1 LTIVGVAISKLKYAP
16 IVKTIGSNIGCA
28 TDVVIS
34 VKVPFGSPT
43 SNVETANLIRLM
55 SRERRYITAYVAD
68 DPVVIND
75 DYVRRQN
82 LKHSKPGRIG
92 IHQRILDAVASVDR
106 G

>member
-1 LTIVGVAISKLKYAP
+1 
-16 IVKTIGSNIGCA
+16 
-28 TDVVIS
+28 
-34 VKVPFGSPT
+34 
-43 SNVETANLIRLM
+43 M